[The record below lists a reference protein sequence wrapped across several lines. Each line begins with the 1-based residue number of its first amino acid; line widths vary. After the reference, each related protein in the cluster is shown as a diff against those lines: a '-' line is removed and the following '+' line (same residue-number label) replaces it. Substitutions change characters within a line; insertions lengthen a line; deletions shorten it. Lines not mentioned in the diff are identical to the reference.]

1 VSLLSLAVPKL
12 LLGFPGIRDQ
22 NQGFQIGGTRI
33 DMFEEVLKLTKMV
46 VAARIPKEVVGRDA
60 GVESFPFKHEISIS
74 TINRELMITC
84 SLKRVPAVV
93 VGEE

>member
-46 VAARIPKEVVGRDA
+46 VAARISKEVVGRDA
-60 GVESFPFKHEISIS
+60 GIESFPFFLTYDFNLS
-74 TINRELMITC
+74 N
-84 SLKRVPAVV
+84 
-93 VGEE
+93 